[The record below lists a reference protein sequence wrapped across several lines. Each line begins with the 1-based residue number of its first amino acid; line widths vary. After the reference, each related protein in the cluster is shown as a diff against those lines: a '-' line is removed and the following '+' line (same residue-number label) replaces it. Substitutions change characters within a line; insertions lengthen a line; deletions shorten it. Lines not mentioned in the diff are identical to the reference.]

1 MVADLTSRQSTR
13 AKYDSTRPL
22 ALMHVP
28 KTAGTSLTFGLHQV
42 LQPKIAAHGLG
53 RHIFGPFDRF
63 ETIPEKQ
70 RIGIHLTPESLPVN
84 ADLVGGHI
92 TLSTLRARYPNAQ
105 VITVL
110 REPISRLLSQW
121 LFWRAWPWPE
131 EDFWGDW
138 REMLNHSRWPLY
150 DFLNDTDLITSTDN
164 VSVRM
169 LLEPVGVEIDKFIDP
184 KDDSDLLRAALD
196 ALETFSWTDIVENSH
211 WEENLGNWLG
221 KPFPLL
227 RANQMPVLPP
237 ELTCRLEDE
246 LDHKTLELLRI
257 RTRLDLVLWQR
268 VAEWRELDHS
278 DLRVGAILRSV
289 ARYTATARG
298 ISG

>member
-1 MVADLTSRQSTR
+1 MVGDSTLPQSAH
-13 AKYDSTRPL
+13 AKYDSTRTL

-42 LQPKIAAHGLG
+42 LQPKIASHGLG
-53 RHIFGPFDRF
+53 RHIFGPFNRF
-63 ETIPEKQ
+63 DTIPEKQ
-70 RIGIHLTPESLPVN
+70 RIGIHLTPESLPAN

-92 TLSTLRARYPNAQ
+92 TLSTLRARYPNGQ
-105 VITVL
+105 LITVL
-110 REPISRLLSQW
+110 REPISRLISQW

-131 EDFWGDW
+131 ENFWGDW
-138 REMLNHSRWPLY
+138 RELLHHSRWPLY
-150 DFLNDTDLITSTDN
+150 DFLNDPDLITSTDN

-184 KDDSDLLRAALD
+184 KDDDRLLRAALD
-196 ALETFSWTDIVENSH
+196 ALETFSWVDIVENEH

-221 KPFPLL
+221 KPFPVLH
-227 RANQMPVLPP
+227 ANRMPPLPP
-237 ELTCRLEDE
+237 QFTCRLEDE
-246 LDHKTLELLRI
+246 LNGKTLELLRI

-268 VAEWRELDHS
+268 VAEMQGLDPA
-278 DLRVGAILRSV
+278 DLQVKALLRSV
-289 ARYTATARG
+289 SRYSAIARG